1 MPMASMALTADGPMI
16 EVIKM
21 ADSTAGKPKSRS
33 EKRMMTSSASRPP
46 HALISPR
53 TTPAPMPMATV
64 INPTMMEFT
73 APTITRESRSR
84 PYWSVPKGWTMEG
97 ASMRWRASM
106 VLGPYGVQKRLTR
119 AMATT
124 TVDRTTPSEKFRFLK

>member
-1 MPMASMALTADGPMI
+1 MPMASMALTADGPMT

-33 EKRMMTSSASRPP
+33 EKRMMASSANRPP
-46 HALISPR
+46 QALISPN

-64 INPTMMEFT
+64 ISPTTMEFT

-84 PYWSVPKGWTMEG
+84 PYWSVPKGWFGEG
-97 ASMRWRASM
+97 ASMRCRASM
-106 VLGPYGVQKRLTR
+106 AVGL
-119 AMATT
+119 
-124 TVDRTTPSEKFRFLK
+124 